1 MCCFE
6 GLKAAALILCE
17 RTQRTDVTLFRLSW
31 DLAPV
36 RKRRQTNQ
44 GRANWALKHC
54 VISAIDDGAICHVDR
69 FALCFNTADNT
80 SMFLRLTPSFLP
92 FPGVQGD
99 ALRTDNQPFF
109 HLKTS
114 SPKRPA

>member
-6 GLKAAALILCE
+6 GLKVAILILCE
-17 RTQRTDVTLFRLSW
+17 RTQRTDVTPFRLSW

-44 GRANWALKHC
+44 GRANWALKRC

-80 SMFLRLTPSFLP
+80 SMFLRRLSC
-92 FPGVQGD
+92 
-99 ALRTDNQPFF
+99 ALRMSCTLVLGAEMTAIDPVGFAI
-109 HLKTS
+109 S
-114 SPKRPA
+114 RCSR